1 MGWTEITRR
10 HYRREGLRYESD
22 TTDAEWFVME
32 SLLPPASA
40 LGRPRATDMRTVIDA
55 ILYIA
60 STGCQWRQL
69 PKDFPPYSTVQG
81 YFYAWSRGGIFASL
95 NYTLVM
101 AAREAA
107 GREASPTAGVI
118 DSQSVKT
125 TESGGPRGFDA
136 GKKIK
141 GRKRHIVT
149 DTQGNL
155 VGLVVHEASIQDRD
169 GAPCVLASIRSR
181 YPWLR
186 HIFADGG
193 YAGDKLRKALK
204 RIGEYTYKRLEDLA
218 DADTNDI
225 SSCSRIGTWF
235 FAVESSALL
244 RRGRRAG
251 NLSYDSDGAEA
262 DGHSSGGV
270 RGSASALLRGLAGR
284 KPQLIFLDIALEN
297 SDAVDALQDLGNLG
311 YASAVNL
318 ISGRYATLLEEISK
332 IGDGH
337 GLKMPPALLKP
348 FDIAKVR
355 TIALS
360 VFAAVPKIVRCIE
373 TEFSHLRHAAIALG
387 CSTEPNS
394 VMLFVTNA

>member
-1 MGWTEITRR
+1 MVWTEITRR

-32 SLLPPASA
+32 PLLPEASA
-40 LGRPRATDMRTVIDA
+40 LGRPRATDLRTVMNA

-95 NYTLVM
+95 NYSLVM
-101 AAREAA
+101 ASRETV

-125 TESGGPRGFDA
+125 TESGGPRGYDA

-155 VGLVVHEASIQDRD
+155 VGLVVHDAGIQDRD

-193 YAGDKLRKALK
+193 YAGEKLR
-204 RIGEYTYKRLEDLA
+204 
-218 DADTNDI
+218 
-225 SSCSRIGTWF
+225 
-235 FAVESSALL
+235 
-244 RRGRRAG
+244 RA
-251 NLSYDSDGAEA
+251 SKFCPA
-262 DGHSSGGV
+262 DGLSNVLSHGSVAVADWQRISKRQSPAQLPGRSSLT
-270 RGSASALLRGLAGR
+270 SASSQDGS
-284 KPQLIFLDIALEN
+284 QELEIN
-297 SDAVDALQDLGNLG
+297 HNHYESD
-311 YASAVNL
+311 
-318 ISGRYATLLEEISK
+318 T
-332 IGDGH
+332 
-337 GLKMPPALLKP
+337 
-348 FDIAKVR
+348 
-355 TIALS
+355 
-360 VFAAVPKIVRCIE
+360 
-373 TEFSHLRHAAIALG
+373 
-387 CSTEPNS
+387 
-394 VMLFVTNA
+394 